1 MAGLASADTGATIA
15 PLDRDLDPVIISGA
29 AVRAL
34 DGSPLDQLFAYAF
47 HEGTWK
53 QIPVQVDEVTANG
66 TYAATEDGLLDA
78 NDEVVFM
85 ARDLATQAPPT
96 ATITASLP
104 VDVVWYEIEVT
115 NPLAPTQ
122 KGWAYLVHSTV
133 LMPAAVTDYVGFDLG
148 FHRINADNYSLGFGV
163 NHYGADFLS
172 LGGSDVEILDRT
184 KLQLDC
190 AIPFI
195 CPLNEGHLPL
205 PDDLV
210 KDGPV
215 RVIVRGG
222 QVLAY
227 GSTLRW
233 TMPFTIPSYLSGDIR
248 FSTDFNQAVTGAAY
262 YSAVVPAGVT
272 VDGITDT
279 VPATPR
285 SSWWQLST
293 ISGTLIH
300 IADTASI
307 GGVQFNYYVDSSA
320 WDGSDT
326 GDLRHFGDTGVRIED
341 PNPSFTYTVGAYVL
355 RGGHPNVGPTY
366 EAEAGTTCAQE
377 LGTTLRTIHPWYVLL
392 WH

>member
-1 MAGLASADTGATIA
+1 
-15 PLDRDLDPVIISGA
+15 
-29 AVRAL
+29 
-34 DGSPLDQLFAYAF
+34 
-47 HEGTWK
+47 
-53 QIPVQVDEVTANG
+53 
-66 TYAATEDGLLDA
+66 
-78 NDEVVFM
+78 
-85 ARDLATQAPPT
+85 
-96 ATITASLP
+96 
-104 VDVVWYEIEVT
+104 
-115 NPLAPTQ
+115 
-122 KGWAYLVHSTV
+122 
-133 LMPAAVTDYVGFDLG
+133 
-148 FHRINADNYSLGFGV
+148 
-163 NHYGADFLS
+163 
-172 LGGSDVEILDRT
+172 
-184 KLQLDC
+184 
-190 AIPFI
+190 
-195 CPLNEGHLPL
+195 
-205 PDDLV
+205 
-210 KDGPV
+210 
-215 RVIVRGG
+215 
-222 QVLAY
+222 VLAY

-366 EAEAGTTCAQE
+366 EAYYRYPLLATARLRGDPRPWKQYLPVMWKQVQHVRRSWEPRCAQSIP
-377 LGTTLRTIHPWYVLL
+377 GMSFCGIDR
-392 WH
+392 